1 MATITNSSFYIFV
14 RRRLRRSGFTLVE
27 LLTVIAIIGILAA
40 ILIPVIGTAQRS
52 ALRAK
57 SKAQFNNYATAITE
71 YRNEYGFFPLGL
83 SEEPSQ
89 INKGEVTADNFRLAL
104 TGRDAEGKVDNSRN
118 RRARPFYSFSS
129 AEFNADGEIVDA
141 FENPNIFIVVDDN
154 NSGMIKNPLGGTPAN
169 IQTKVGIYTNPSNS
183 ETQNFGWS
191 QVTSWD

>member
-14 RRRLRRSGFTLVE
+14 RKRLRRPGFTLVE

-57 SKAQFNNYATAITE
+57 SKAQFNNYATAIVE

-83 SEEPSQ
+83 SETPRQLNDDISV
-89 INKGEVTADNFRLAL
+89 NDFRLAL
-104 TGRDAEGKVDNSRN
+104 TGRDADGKVDNSLN
-118 RRARPFYSFSS
+118 RRARAFYSFSS
-129 AEFNADGEIVDA
+129 AEFNVDNEIVDA
-141 FENPNIFIVVDDN
+141 FGNPNIFIVVDDN

-169 IQTKVGIYTNPSNS
+169 IHAKVGIYTNPTPVQTRN
-183 ETQNFGWS
+183 EGWT